1 MHLFNPWLLLV
12 AATILIYKA
21 LIGSLTT
28 LTLLVIGT
36 TLLILKPYRTWV
48 ATQAY
53 LITASIRNLWTKE
66 ITWKKQE
73 KK

>member
-1 MHLFNPWLLLV
+1 
-12 AATILIYKA
+12 
-21 LIGSLTT
+21 LIGSLTA
-28 LTLLVIGT
+28 LTLLAVGT
-36 TLLILKPYRTWV
+36 TLLILKQYRTWV

-66 ITWKKQE
+66 IAWEKQE